1 MSKRRTGISRRAVLA
16 GAAAAMAAPARVS
29 AQALDKVVFQTNWR
43 AVSEHG
49 GYYQAVAAGIYK
61 KYGIECEIR
70 QGGPQQNP
78 SQLLLAGRVDMIM
91 SGGFEALNYA
101 KEKLPFL
108 CIASVY
114 QKDPQCILSHPG
126 VGHDDL
132 ASLKGKPILIGASSR
147 NTFWP
152 FLKAKFG
159 YTDEQVRPYTFQY
172 QPFLVDKAMSM
183 QGFITSEP
191 YAIGK
196 AGVTPVTH
204 LLANAGYD
212 NYQTTVNVSRKMTE
226 EKRDVV
232 QRFITASIIGWAEY
246 LKGGAV
252 AEEANKVIKE
262 LNPDFPQDRIDY
274 SIAMMND
281 RGLVKSGDALKYGIG
296 AMTAERWKSFYE
308 TMRDAGALPA
318 GIDVDAAYS
327 LEFCNRGAGI

>member
-1 MSKRRTGISRRAVLA
+1 MTERRIDRRTALA
-16 GAAAAMAAPARVS
+16 GIGATLAAPPLVK
-29 AQALDKVVFQTNWR
+29 AQTLDKVVFQTNWR
-43 AVSEHG
+43 AVAEHG

-61 KYGIECEIR
+61 AHGIECEIR

-132 ASLKGKPILIGASSR
+132 ASLKGKPILISAGAR
-147 NTFWP
+147 TTYWP
-152 FLKAKFG
+152 FLKSRFG
-159 YTDEQVRPYTFQY
+159 FTDEQIRPYTFQY
-172 QPFLVDKAMSM
+172 APFLVDKQMSM

-196 AGVTPVTH
+196 AGVTPVVH
-204 LLANAGYD
+204 LLASNGYD
-212 NYQTTVNVSRKMTE
+212 NYQTTVNVSRKMVE

-232 QRFITASIIGWAEY
+232 QRFITASMIGWSDY
-246 LKGGAV
+246 LKGGAT
-252 AEEANKVIKE
+252 AEAANTVIKE
-262 LNPDFPQDRIDY
+262 LNPDFTQDRIDF
-274 SIAMMND
+274 SIAITNE
-281 RGLVKSGDALKYGIG
+281 RGLVKSGDALKHGVG
-296 AMTAERWKSFYE
+296 AMSAERWKRFYE

-318 GIDVDAAYS
+318 GIDVELAYS